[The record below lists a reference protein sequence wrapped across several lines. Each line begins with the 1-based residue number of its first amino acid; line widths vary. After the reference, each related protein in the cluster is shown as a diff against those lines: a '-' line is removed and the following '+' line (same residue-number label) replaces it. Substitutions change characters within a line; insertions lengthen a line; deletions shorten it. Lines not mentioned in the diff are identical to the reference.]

1 MLLSLFLST
10 VHNTWF
16 KKWKLCASGILSSAI
31 KDGDVLYSNVV
42 LIIDYCKSK
51 NLDLLPTALHL
62 DFEKV
67 MHNVIIKLF
76 PSTNIRCCTFHLEQ
90 CWWRKIQSIG
100 LSKEYKEK
108 NDHVGKWLTRFCLTT
123 FSSSK

>member
-108 NDHVGKWLTRFCLTT
+108 NDHVGK
-123 FSSSK
+123 